1 MKKSCSKRIYLQHVN
16 INKTQNGGKGMKIK
30 KVLSLAC
37 AIAMVAGLTTGCG
50 VGDKSTSDSTKE
62 AKRSSTKDSIIYGT
76 PTAPGGTFN
85 PVVAYLGSDNLI
97 DNIVYGS
104 LLSLKPDGS
113 YEGYIA
119 KDYEVSDDQKTVE
132 FTLNDNIKWQDGE
145 DFSADDI
152 IFTLEAVAKTDDD
165 SSKVAKIVGTQ
176 DFIEGKADSISGVSV
191 DGNKLKIELTQSYAP
206 FLADVGTLGII
217 PKHVWGD
224 IPQEEWTNKTELLNN
239 PIGCGPYKVTE
250 YKDGESVTLE
260 AFDDFFGGK
269 AKIGTFIMKVVN
281 QDAIAAE
288 LTSGNI
294 DIIDV
299 KELKSDEVKE
309 LEDAGF
315 TKYSIADNMYQY
327 ISFNMRMPV
336 FQDKNL
342 RQAITYAID
351 RQSILDNI
359 VEGRGELI
367 NSPFIPNAWSTPDAS
382 DLNDYAYNPDKA
394 IELLEASGWKDTDGD
409 GIRENSA
416 GEKLQFTIRCSNDS
430 KTRENAVLFV
440 KECLKKVGIEVEVSI
455 EEDGVIAE
463 DCIYNHNFEM
473 YALNCYFGKDPN
485 PYFWWHSSSA
495 SDEEGVA
502 SFNFGSYK
510 NASVDENIEK
520 GLSTMDQNE
529 RKAAYTEVAKQIN
542 EDAPMVFLYV
552 QNREIMCNSDLDG
565 FDPGTF
571 NVLYNV
577 QKWSLAK

>member
-1 MKKSCSKRIYLQHVN
+1 MKKSCSKRIYLQNTN
-16 INKTQNGGKGMKIK
+16 INKTQNGGKRMKIK

-37 AIAMVAGLTTGCG
+37 AIAMVAGLATGCG
-50 VGDKSTSDSTKE
+50 VGNKSTSDSMKETK
-62 AKRSSTKDSIIYGT
+62 SSSAKDSIIYGT

-85 PVVAYLGSDNLI
+85 PVLAYLGSDNLI

-104 LLSLKPDGS
+104 LLSLKPDGT
-113 YEGYIA
+113 YEGYLA
-119 KDYEVSDDQKTVE
+119 KDYKISDDQKTVE
-132 FTLNDNIKWQDGE
+132 FILNDNIKWQDGE
-145 DFSADDI
+145 DFSTDDI

-165 SSKVAKIVGTQ
+165 SSKVAKIVGAQ
-176 DFIEGKADSISGVSV
+176 DFIEGKADSISGVSA
-191 DGNKLKIELTQSYAP
+191 DGNKLKIELTQTYAP

-239 PIGCGPYKVTE
+239 PVGCGPYKVTE

-260 AFDDFFGGK
+260 AFEDFFGGK

-281 QDAIAAE
+281 QDAISAE
-288 LTSGNI
+288 MTSGNI
-294 DIIDV
+294 DIVDV

-309 LEDAGF
+309 LEDAGL

-327 ISFNMRMPV
+327 ISFNMRMSV

-367 NSPFIPNAWSTPDAS
+367 NSPFIPNAWSTPSAS
-382 DLNDYAYNPDKA
+382 ELNDYAYNPDKA

-473 YALNCYFGKDPN
+473 YALNCYFGKILIRI
-485 PYFWWHSSSA
+485 S
-495 SDEEGVA
+495 G
-502 SFNFGSYK
+502 G
-510 NASVDENIEK
+510 I
-520 GLSTMDQNE
+520 
-529 RKAAYTEVAKQIN
+529 QILRL
-542 EDAPMVFLYV
+542 MK
-552 QNREIMCNSDLDG
+552 RE
-565 FDPGTF
+565 
-571 NVLYNV
+571 
-577 QKWSLAK
+577 